1 VKITTFRKRLL
12 SQHKAQ
18 QALFAST
25 VKAMLAEHKKVPE
38 AGEFIA
44 MVTGLRDLLAEQ
56 TKGITEIWAAADLLP
71 PGQGNRSP
79 ELMRPTDSRGP
90 NCYDY
95 LTAKRKMVEVL
106 GDLDEWN
113 KALACSSELMKAAKP
128 FKETEPKKWE
138 AAAEMSWQL
147 GATQNQI
154 HALARQTEA
163 ITATQEAILRTYG
176 LRFWQG
182 RKRWLRWEGDNK
194 GE

>member
-1 VKITTFRKRLL
+1 VKITTFRRRLL

-25 VKAMLAEHKKVPE
+25 VKAMLKEYAKVPE
-38 AGEFIA
+38 AGDFIT
-44 MVTGLRDLLAEQ
+44 MVTGLRDLLDQ
-56 TKGITEIWAAADLLP
+56 QSKGAALIWAAADLLP
-71 PGQGNRSP
+71 PGEGNRSP
-79 ELMRPTDSRGP
+79 ELMRPTDAHGP

-113 KALACSSELMKAAKP
+113 KALACSSDVMKAAKP
-128 FKETEPKKWE
+128 FKESKPKKWGE
-138 AAAEMSWQL
+138 AVEMGWRL

-154 HALARQTEA
+154 HSLARQTEA

-176 LRFWQG
+176 IRIWQG